1 MRTPRSPGLRLA
13 GKCLGFPVPCGHGHL
28 LRASPEHAVTDLDVF
43 ASDSSAAPGS
53 PSVPVLAPVS
63 LDEAAAMLAAMT
75 SRREPVLLWGGG
87 THQGIGGRVSPAVVV
102 ATSRLDRIVAWEPE
116 DLTVV
121 VEAGMRVG
129 DLDEL
134 LAEKGQ
140 SAVLPE
146 TAPEATVG
154 GVVAAGISGYRR
166 ARYGPTRD
174 RVLEVTLVTGDG
186 RIVTGG
192 GQVVKNVSGYDL
204 PRLATGSLGGLGL
217 VGRVCLKLWPV
228 PPLRFT
234 ISGVDPA
241 EVRRSLYRA
250 VAVLETPAGVSAYV
264 EGRATLALSRIGG
277 DAVEGF
283 SWPEPPR
290 GAVRWSVRV
299 PPARTAAVVERLD
312 PGWDFVAQHGVGEVT
327 VAADDPDAG
336 ALADLR
342 GWAEGGGGSL
352 VLLDAPDGALP
363 GFDPW
368 GSPPPGLELHG
379 RLREAFDPARVLNPG
394 RLPGGL

>member
-1 MRTPRSPGLRLA
+1 M
-13 GKCLGFPVPCGHGHL
+13 
-28 LRASPEHAVTDLDVF
+28 TDLEVF
-43 ASDSSAAPGS
+43 PTDSSAAPGS
-53 PSVPVLAPVS
+53 PPVPVLAPGSV
-63 LDEAAAMLAAMT
+63 DEAATMLAAMT

-87 THQGIGGRVSPAVVV
+87 THQGIGGRVVPGVVV
-102 ATSRLDRIVAWEPE
+102 ATSRLDRIVVWEPE

-121 VEAGMRVG
+121 VEAGVLLG

-146 TAPEATVG
+146 TAPDATVG

-174 RVLEVTLVTGDG
+174 RVLEVTVVTGDG
-186 RIVTGG
+186 RVVTGG
-192 GQVVKNVSGYDL
+192 GRVVKNVSGYDL
-204 PRLATGSLGGLGL
+204 PRLATGSFGGLGL
-217 VGRVCLKLWPV
+217 VARVCLKLWPV
-228 PPLRFT
+228 PPLRLT

-264 EGRATLALSRIGG
+264 EGRPTLALSRLGG
-277 DAVEGF
+277 DAEEGF

-299 PPARTAAVVERLD
+299 PPARTASVVERLE

-327 VAADDPDAG
+327 VAADAPDAG
-336 ALADLR
+336 TLTELR
-342 GWAEGGGGSL
+342 GWAESAAGSL

-368 GSPPPGLELHG
+368 GSTPPGLELQR
-379 RLREAFDPARVLNPG
+379 RLREAFDPAGVLNPG

>member
-1 MRTPRSPGLRLA
+1 M
-13 GKCLGFPVPCGHGHL
+13 
-28 LRASPEHAVTDLDVF
+28 VTDLDVF
-43 ASDSSAAPGS
+43 PSDPSAAPGA
-53 PSVPVLAPVS
+53 PPVPVLAPGT
-63 LDEAAAMLAAMT
+63 LQEAAEVLTAAST
-75 SRREPVLLWGGG
+75 DRTAVLLWGGG
-87 THQGIGGRVSPAVVV
+87 THQGMGGRVSPGVVV
-102 ATSRLDRIVAWEPE
+102 ATSRLDRIVSWEPE

-121 VEAGMRVG
+121 VEAGVRIG
-129 DLDEL
+129 DLDDL

-146 TAPEATVG
+146 TMPDATVG
-154 GVVAAGISGYRR
+154 GVVAGGISGYRR

-204 PRLATGSLGGLGL
+204 PRLATASFGGLGL
-217 VGRVCLKLWPV
+217 VGRVCLKLWPA

-241 EVRRSLYRA
+241 EGRSLYRP
-250 VAVLETPAGVSAYV
+250 VAVLETRAGVSLYV
-264 EGRATLALSRIGG
+264 EGRATLALSRLGG
-277 DAVEGF
+277 DAEEGF

-290 GAVRWSVRV
+290 GTVRWSVRV

-312 PGWDFVAQHGVGEVT
+312 PGWDFVAQHRVGEVT
-327 VAADDPDAG
+327 VATDDADAG
-336 ALADLR
+336 ILAELR
-342 GWAEGGGGSL
+342 GWAEAAGGSL

-363 GFDPW
+363 GLDPW
-368 GSPPPGLELHG
+368 GVTPPGVELQR
-379 RLREAFDPARVLNPG
+379 RLRQAFDPAGVLNPG